1 MTALGYTL
9 GVFALILL
17 LSRLK
22 LPLSLAILLGTIA
35 IGLLFGQGPG
45 ELAGALLSGAIG
57 PMAVGMVLITAVQL
71 MLSESMRLSGQLQR
85 IVDLTRLVLRRP
97 RIALAALPA
106 LIGLL
111 PMPGGALFSAP
122 MVESAAA
129 GEKIDGG
136 RLSAINYWYRHIWE
150 HWWPLY
156 PGVILAM
163 SLTAS
168 PPGVFM
174 AWQFPLWVFMI
185 VSGLWVFRGVRLS
198 RRPASAEAPPGT
210 RRRLLVATSSIW
222 VILIFWPLTAIALS
236 AVPHGAMPEYLQTL
250 ADKFIPIT
258 VGMTVS
264 MIWTARMNR
273 FPLAGLGRI
282 LVSGPVLKLLA
293 LVAAV
298 MVFQFVLERVGAAG
312 QIGQELRRLH
322 MPVTLVMVVL
332 PFIAGMVTGL
342 AVGFV
347 GTSFPIVLALI
358 AGLPGDQM
366 RPYVALAY
374 AAGHLG
380 MMLSPLHVCQVVSNE
395 YFKTSYGP
403 VYRRILPAV
412 ITMAVLVAGYFAVLR
427 IVTR

>member
-1 MTALGYTL
+1 
-9 GVFALILL
+9 
-17 LSRLK
+17 
-22 LPLSLAILLGTIA
+22 
-35 IGLLFGQGPG
+35 
-45 ELAGALLSGAIG
+45 
-57 PMAVGMVLITAVQL
+57 
-71 MLSESMRLSGQLQR
+71 
-85 IVDLTRLVLRRP
+85 
-97 RIALAALPA
+97 
-106 LIGLL
+106 
-111 PMPGGALFSAP
+111 
-122 MVESAAA
+122 
-129 GEKIDGG
+129 
-136 RLSAINYWYRHIWE
+136 
-150 HWWPLY
+150 
-156 PGVILAM
+156 
-163 SLTAS
+163 
-168 PPGVFM
+168 
-174 AWQFPLWVFMI
+174 
-185 VSGLWVFRGVRLS
+185 
-198 RRPASAEAPPGT
+198 
-210 RRRLLVATSSIW
+210 
-222 VILIFWPLTAIALS
+222 
-236 AVPHGAMPEYLQTL
+236 
-250 ADKFIPIT
+250 
-258 VGMTVS
+258 
-264 MIWTARMNR
+264 MNR

-322 MPVTLVMVVL
+322 LPVTLVMVVL